1 MIDGGGGGG
10 GGTTYCSILH
20 SIYGRFICKVRVA
33 VDSWN
38 RSDVKAQLELRST
51 QFDGL
56 REISSD
62 DPRFK
67 IRHSDNNGTHSH
79 INCNMTKRACTG
91 LVNM

>member
-1 MIDGGGGGG
+1 MIDGGGGGGG

-51 QFDGL
+51 QFDGM
-56 REISSD
+56 REISAD
-62 DPRFK
+62 DQRFG
-67 IRHSDNNGTHSH
+67 IRTTTARTSH